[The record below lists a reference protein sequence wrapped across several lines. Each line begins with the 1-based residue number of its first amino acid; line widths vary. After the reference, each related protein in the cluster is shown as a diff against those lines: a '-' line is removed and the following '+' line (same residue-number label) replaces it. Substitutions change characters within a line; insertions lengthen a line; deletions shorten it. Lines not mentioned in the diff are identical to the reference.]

1 MCGPLNLQA
10 LGSQVGDHDL
20 HAALL
25 NGAQTASA
33 HAQADETLLGF
44 QPKSVAMQIGQKTP
58 ALAIV
63 RVRNRI
69 TRFGAFARDLAN
81 SRHG

>member
-1 MCGPLNLQA
+1 MCGPLNLDA
-10 LGSQVGDHDL
+10 FGSQVCDHDV
-20 HAALL
+20 HSALL

-33 HAQADETLLGF
+33 HAQADETLFGF
-44 QPKSVAMQIGQKTP
+44 QPKSVAMQIGQK
-58 ALAIV
+58 AASLAIV

>member
-1 MCGPLNLQA
+1 MSRPLNLDTF
-10 LGSQVGDHDL
+10 GSQIRDHDV
-20 HAALL
+20 HTALL
-25 NGAQTASA
+25 DGSQTAGA
-33 HAQADETLLGF
+33 HAQADEALLGF
-44 QPKSVAMQIGQKTP
+44 QPKSVAMQIGEKAA

-63 RVRNRI
+63 RVRNRV

>member
-1 MCGPLNLQA
+1 
-10 LGSQVGDHDL
+10 
-20 HAALL
+20 
-25 NGAQTASA
+25 
-33 HAQADETLLGF
+33 
-44 QPKSVAMQIGQKTP
+44 VAMQIRQKAA

-63 RVRNRI
+63 GMRNRI

>member
-1 MCGPLNLQA
+1 
-10 LGSQVGDHDL
+10 
-20 HAALL
+20 
-25 NGAQTASA
+25 
-33 HAQADETLLGF
+33 
-44 QPKSVAMQIGQKTP
+44 MQIGQKAA

-63 RVRNRI
+63 RMRNRV